1 MNRIFRRRYFEILLL
16 LKLKGVKIVKVIV
29 KEETTKTYVGDL
41 RLLPSVDCGKQ
52 AVVLGFDST
61 FDLR

>member
-16 LKLKGVKIVKVIV
+16 LKLKGVITVEVIV
-29 KEETTKTYVGDL
+29 KEVTVKTYVGDL
-41 RLLPSVDCGKQ
+41 RLLQYVDCVKQ
-52 AVVLGFDST
+52 AVDRGFDST